1 MPPRTVGP
9 HAHADHPPAL
19 SRRRFLV
26 GGAAAGAVLLGA
38 CGGDDEGRSGDT
50 TSTTT
55 ASSDLAL
62 VQFFGGLPMLAA
74 GAEMRTPFGVA
85 DADGLL
91 PVERTPERLTMSV
104 LDPEGAV
111 LVEPMELTR
120 HAEGLPRAY
129 FPLKFTVDEPGI
141 YTGRTEIDGTALEMA
156 IKVDAAG
163 DVTVIQPGTALP
175 AMATPTTAD
184 PLDVDPICTAEP
196 MCPLHDVTVAEA
208 LAEGKPL
215 ALLISTPAFC
225 QIAICGPVLD
235 VLLGTVDA
243 HPDVRFL
250 HAEVYANPA
259 QSLEVHTLVVD
270 ELGLTFEPSL
280 ILVGSDGKV
289 VERLDTI
296 YDAVEAGEALA
307 RLT

>member
-1 MPPRTVGP
+1 MSPRPVPSLT
-9 HAHADHPPAL
+9 
-19 SRRRFLV
+19 RRGFLLG

-38 CGGDDEGRSGDT
+38 CGGGDDDAAEP
-50 TSTTT
+50 TSTTGS
-55 ASSDLAL
+55 ASGLSL

-74 GAEMRTPFGVA
+74 GSDLRTPFGVA
-85 DADGLL
+85 DAEGLL
-91 PVERTPERLTMSV
+91 PVEQTPERLTVSV
-104 LDPEGAV
+104 LDPSGNV

-129 FPLKFTVDEPGI
+129 FPLRFTVEEPGI

-156 IKVDAAG
+156 IKVDAVE
-163 DVTVIQPGTALP
+163 DVTVIQPGAALP
-175 AMATPTTAD
+175 AMATPTVAD
-184 PLDVDPICTAEP
+184 PRGVDPICTADP
-196 MCPLHDVTVAEA
+196 VCPLHDVTVADA
-208 LAEGKPL
+208 LAEGMPI
-215 ALLISTPAFC
+215 ALLVSTPAFC

-250 HAEVYANPA
+250 HAEVYAHPE
-259 QSLEVHTLVVD
+259 QSLDVHAPVVD

-296 YDAVEAGEALA
+296 YDAAEASEALA
-307 RLT
+307 RLR

>member
-1 MPPRTVGP
+1 VSLT
-9 HAHADHPPAL
+9 
-19 SRRRFLV
+19 RRRFLL
-26 GGAAAGAVLLGA
+26 GSSAAAGAVLLGA
-38 CGGDDEGRSGDT
+38 CGDDDGGSGDP

-74 GAEMRTPFGVA
+74 GAEMRTPFGIA

-104 LDPEGAV
+104 LDPDGAV
-111 LVEPMELTR
+111 VVEPTELTR
-120 HAEGLPRAY
+120 YAEGLPRAY
-129 FPLKFTVDEPGI
+129 FPLKFSVDEPGI
-141 YTGRTEIDGTALEMA
+141 YTGRTELDGTVLEMA

-215 ALLISTPAFC
+215 ALLVSTPAFC

-235 VLLGTVDA
+235 VLRSTVGD
-243 HPDVRFL
+243 HPEVRFL
-250 HAEVYANPA
+250 HAEVYAHPE
-259 QSLEVHTLVVD
+259 QDLEVHAPVVD

-296 YDAVEAGEALA
+296 YDVVEAGEALA